1 MVRAEWED
9 SEGPKD
15 CPDPKFLQ
23 ASQLLLICSGLA
35 PDNGRKEYRPLL
47 VKRSAVQELWR
58 LPKYR
63 NKGSRQTVSKP
74 AGREHQRQRPPS
86 KAQIRQEL
94 RKIYADPRSDRP
106 NVNKA
111 YNLLRV
117 SLPNARR
124 KSVMDI
130 LKEPEFAGQRRDPGN
145 QPKR

>member
-1 MVRAEWED
+1 MSLVEAIEHIQIAQHSDSMDALSQLKSELRDGMVRAEWED

-63 NKGSRQTVSKP
+63 NKGSRQTVSK
-74 AGREHQRQRPPS
+74 
-86 KAQIRQEL
+86 
-94 RKIYADPRSDRP
+94 
-106 NVNKA
+106 
-111 YNLLRV
+111 
-117 SLPNARR
+117 
-124 KSVMDI
+124 
-130 LKEPEFAGQRRDPGN
+130 
-145 QPKR
+145 